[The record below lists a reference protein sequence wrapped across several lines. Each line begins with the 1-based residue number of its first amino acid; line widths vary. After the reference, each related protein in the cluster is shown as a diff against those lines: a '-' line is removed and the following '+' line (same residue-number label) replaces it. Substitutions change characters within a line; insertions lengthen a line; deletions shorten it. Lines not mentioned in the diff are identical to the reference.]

1 MWLLLQCL
9 RVAQFPDMV
18 KGLSPP
24 ALNLLN
30 FTHFF
35 APLASHLLL
44 PRQALSLGATNL
56 LGMAEDV
63 LVFVEVHFAF

>member
-1 MWLLLQCL
+1 MWLLLQCS

-35 APLASHLLL
+35 APLASRCLIPH
-44 PRQALSLGATNL
+44 QSHSLDPARFL
-56 LGMAEDV
+56 HVAED
-63 LVFVEVHFAF
+63 LLALLEVYFAF

>member
-1 MWLLLQCL
+1 MWLLQQCS

-35 APLASHLLL
+35 APLASHRLV
-44 PRQALSLGATNL
+44 PRQSHSLASARFL
-56 LGMAEDV
+56 HVADDV
-63 LVFVEVHFAF
+63 LVFLEVYFAF